1 MIRPLFSELAF
12 FLSYCVM
19 IIPVLTGF
27 SPRRAALAAG
37 IVLLEHVLLRRVNPV
52 LVLKALPVVVLP
64 AASLLA
70 TAAAGTPQG
79 ARVAALGPLSL
90 HAGNIRIALELF
102 SRTAALSFISL
113 LFFHRMDFYR
123 LLVQLMSAFR
133 LNPEIGFSIS
143 AAVNAFPFLLDEYRR
158 IRIAGRMKGLRSIT
172 PLPLLVSAGR
182 YAFQLSLSMK
192 SRGLRSERT
201 YLREERIA
209 GADIVLVV
217 LNGIC
222 VGVLVVMVN

>member
-1 MIRPLFSELAF
+1 MSKPLFSELAF
-12 FLSYCVM
+12 FLSYCAM
-19 IIPVLTGF
+19 ITPVLAGF

-37 IVLLEHVLLRRVNPV
+37 IVLVEHVLLRRINPL
-52 LVLKALPVVVLP
+52 LVFRALPFVVLP
-64 AASLLA
+64 AVSLLA

-79 ARVAALGPLSL
+79 ERVAALGPLSL
-90 HAGNIRIALELF
+90 HAGNVRTALELF

-133 LNPEIGFSIS
+133 LNPEIGYSIS

-158 IRIAGRMKGLRSIT
+158 IRIAGKMKGHGGFT

-182 YAFQLSLSMK
+182 YAFQLSLSMQ
-192 SRGLRSERT
+192 SRGLRAERT
-201 YLREERIA
+201 YLREEHVSV
-209 GADIVLVV
+209 ADAILILLNLLVAVSLIV
-217 LNGIC
+217 
-222 VGVLVVMVN
+222 VG

>member
-19 IIPVLTGF
+19 IVPVLAGF
-27 SPRRAALAAG
+27 SPCRAALAAG
-37 IVLLEHVLLRRVNPV
+37 VVLLEHILLRRINPV
-52 LVLKALPVVVLP
+52 LVLKALPFVVLP

-79 ARVAALGPLSL
+79 ERVAALGPLSL
-90 HAGNIRIALELF
+90 HAGNMRTALELF

-123 LLVQLMSAFR
+123 LLVQLMSTLR

-158 IRIAGRMKGLRSIT
+158 IRVAGKMKGRRGFT

-192 SRGLRSERT
+192 SRGLSPERT
-201 YLREERIA
+201 FLRVERVSV
-209 GADIVLVV
+209 ADIILIVLNMMAAVLVI
-217 LNGIC
+217 GI
-222 VGVLVVMVN
+222 G